1 MIRRPASSE
10 RDNTGVARILVA
22 DDSAAVRL
30 MVSRQ
35 LRSDGYDVVEASN
48 GQSAESTG
56 LEGHLDAAVLDQLMP
71 GRRGLDV
78 LHTWRSSGIDIP
90 VVVLSAVD
98 DDDLIDRVLAHGR
111 SDYVRKPFNLAVLT
125 SRLAR
130 LL

>member
-48 GQSAESTG
+48 GQSAESIG

-111 SDYVRKPFNLAVLT
+111 SDYVHKPFNLAVLT